1 MLPELLQKVSLFHLL
16 HRIDIDLAKELQ
28 EGRCPYCTGPLH
40 HSNYERK
47 PRGGPVEIPDEYL
60 IRFSFCCG
68 NGNCRRRS
76 LPPSCLFMGRKVY
89 WGCVIL
95 VVMTLRQNRPDGAS
109 ARKIKELFGI
119 SRKTLK
125 RWIAYFRDEF
135 PIGIQ
140 WQRLRGR
147 VDSSVRNSALPGDLV
162 NYFLKNFDS
171 PDQGIIACLR
181 FLASGQMGFCLVA

>member
-28 EGRCPYCTGPLH
+28 DGRCPHCTGPLH

-47 PRGGPVEIPDEYL
+47 PRGGPAKIPDEYL

-68 NGNCRRRS
+68 NWNCRRRS

-95 VVMTLRQNRPDGAS
+95 VVMTLRQNRPDGTS
-109 ARKIKELFGI
+109 ARKVKELLGI

-125 RWIAYFRDEF
+125 RWILYFRDEF
-135 PIGIQ
+135 PISVQ

-147 VDSSVRNSALPGDLV
+147 VDSTVRNTALPGDLV
-162 NYFLKNFDS
+162 NYFLKNVDS

-181 FLASGQMGFCLVA
+181 FLASGQMGF